1 MGASVQEF
9 KNTTLTQIAIK
20 RLSGKAQTSGVKA
33 LAQEA
38 LGSTVQTLA
47 GTVFGQA
54 IPNNPAQT
62 EFLISSESVGKP
74 GTVQYLTFD
83 LVEIA
88 GSTYAGTSNSDAG
101 SPDDIAENDSGTS
114 YPHAYAVKLPSDFV
128 TGTTTFY
135 GSLAAAN
142 AAAGS
147 GTNIGS
153 DHFTAGYHLSGSR
166 GKLQLVP
173 EYASNLVVG
182 NPYKIQVFDQNT
194 DEMSPTGNEDWY
206 IDPYAGVLFVQDPS
220 TKIPTTLKGFLYLGK
235 LQDEI
240 SDVSF
245 HFLGNDDGFDLT
257 NSNVTASFV
266 TASTSTGLSIVSDGS
281 NTLTFSLQ
289 DGIVSSSAQI
299 ADAISGSTQFQISGS
314 DDGFVVNQDSSV
326 RFISGTAGVTVVS
339 DGTNT
344 ITIGSDS
351 DEVTFSKVS
360 ANIVEASQYI
370 VSSSITYMT
379 QSFSEGS
386 TIFGDTLG
394 DTHEFTGSISLL
406 TTGSGFTPGDTSVG
420 TFTWDTPTGN
430 SSNVPLVYDAATK
443 QIHTGS
449 AYALSANGMS
459 SFKVQAMENSDTEQ
473 GITDGNT
480 IKFNTGSGDGLTIV
494 ASATDTLTFNLVNVL
509 SSSAQIADAVSGS
522 MQFNFR
528 GIGAGNTILN
538 NTIGSLDTASI
549 QAGEGIDITS
559 PGAGNLT
566 IATNYT
572 TLSGIYFSASVGGGT
587 SIGLTET
594 ASFLGGD
601 GITVTNNAGAITIS
615 SDYGELDSPFMLAT
629 GSHASGS
636 SVGYGGT
643 ASFDASGTG
652 LSVDMDG
659 TTVTYTVVPDTLVG
673 GVTPTTTFNL
683 TASVAVSASVATLA
697 GTADI
702 ATQVTLT
709 DEENTD
715 ADRAIVF
722 ANPATGT
729 STLLTDNSTFRYNS
743 AEAKVMIGNTTDII
757 SIDGSNNIVQ
767 EGSQTTAN
775 ILNTVVTTMNI
786 GGAVTTLNIGS
797 SDGTA
802 TIKNATINL
811 GEASGDLV
819 HVKGDAR
826 IDGDLIVDGTTTSIN
841 TANLNVED
849 QFILLAS
856 GSSGTKDGGII
867 VQSGSV
873 GVGTAFYYD
882 ANDNRWSLTP
892 HNTTNWNDTS
902 ATAVQYVVS
911 ISASNAAPTGT
922 PLDFG
927 VDDATYRGQMYVDT
941 TDEHG
946 LYIYF

>member
-74 GTVQYLTFD
+74 GTVQYLEFD

-101 SPDDIAENDSGTS
+101 SPDDIAESDSGTS

-135 GSLAAAN
+135 GTLDAAN
-142 AAAGS
+142 TAAGS

-153 DHFTAGYHLSGSR
+153 AHFTAGYHLSGSR

-220 TKIPTTLKGFLYLGK
+220 TKIPTTLKGFLYVGK

-245 HFLGNDDGFDLT
+245 HFLGNDDGFDIT

-266 TASTSTGLSIVSDGS
+266 TASSSTGLSIVSDGS
-281 NTLTFSLQ
+281 STLTFSLQ

-314 DDGFVVNQDSSV
+314 DDGFVVNQDSQV
-326 RFISGTAGVTVVS
+326 KFVSGTAGITVVS
-339 DGTNT
+339 DGTDT

-370 VSSSITYMT
+370 VSSSVTYMT

-386 TIFGDTLG
+386 TIFGDTAD
-394 DTHEFTGSISLL
+394 DTHQFTGSLFI
-406 TTGSGFTPGDTSVG
+406 TGVL
-420 TFTWDTPTGN
+420 GN
-430 SSNVPLVYDAATK
+430 ASTVPLVYVAATGE
-443 QIHTGS
+443 IATGS
-449 AYALSANGMS
+449 AYALSANGMT
-459 SFKVQAMENSDTEQ
+459 SFKVQAMNDTSTEQ
-473 GITDGNT
+473 GIQDQDV
-480 IKFNTGSGDGLTIV
+480 IKFNTGSGDGLTII
-494 ASATDTLTFNLVNVL
+494 ASATDTLTFNLQNVL
-509 SSSAQIADAVSGS
+509 SSSAQIASDISGA

-528 GIGAGNTILN
+528 GVGEGGTILN
-538 NTIGSLDTASI
+538 NTISSLGSASI
-549 QAGEGIDITS
+549 SAGNGIDITS
-559 PGAGNLT
+559 PGAGTLT
-566 IATNYT
+566 ISVDSQLANATS
-572 TLSGIYFSASVGGGT
+572 SGIYFSASVGGGA

-601 GITVTNNAGAITIS
+601 GITVTNNAGEITIS
-615 SDYGELDSPFMLAT
+615 SDYGELDSPFYLAT

-636 SVGYGGT
+636 SVGYGDT

-652 LSVDMDG
+652 LSVDIDG
-659 TTVTYTVVPDTLVG
+659 TTVTYTVDPDTLVG
-673 GVTPTTTFNL
+673 GVTSTNTFSL
-683 TASVAVSASVATLA
+683 TASVAVTASYVE
-697 GTADI
+697 TADV

-709 DEENTD
+709 DEENTNT
-715 ADRAIVF
+715 DRAIVF

-767 EGSQTTAN
+767 EGTQTNAS
-775 ILNTVVTTMNI
+775 ILNTVVTTMDI

-826 IDGDLIVDGTTTSIN
+826 IDGDLIVDGTTTSVN
-841 TANLNVED
+841 TDNLNVED
-849 QFILLAS
+849 QFILLSS